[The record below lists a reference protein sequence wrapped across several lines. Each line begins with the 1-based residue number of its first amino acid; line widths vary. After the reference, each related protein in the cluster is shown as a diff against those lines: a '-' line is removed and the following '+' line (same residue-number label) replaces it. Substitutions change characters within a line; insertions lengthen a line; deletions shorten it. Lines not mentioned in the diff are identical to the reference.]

1 MLQSHVKN
9 ISFADYIKNSHKG
22 KLKIYIGMIAG
33 VGKTYRLLQEA
44 KSLVSSGIDVQ
55 IAFIETHGRAETQAL
70 LEGLPIIPRK
80 KIFYKGKEVEE
91 MDLQAILNMLP
102 QLVIVDELAHSNTE
116 GSKNEK
122 RWQDVL
128 DLLEAGINVI
138 TAFNVQHLDH
148 IQEKVK
154 MFSGIDVREVI
165 PREIFKRAYEIV
177 NIDLT
182 ADELINRLK
191 EGKIYAKD
199 KINSAL
205 DNFFQKENILQLRE
219 LALKEV
225 AVQLGNKIEEEVFK
239 PIQLRQECYLACISS
254 NNKKAHNVIAKTS
267 MLAKNSLSKW
277 YVLYVQ
283 TRKESPNNIPL
294 DKQRYLINNFKT
306 AIDLGAEI
314 ITIESEDILTS
325 IIDQSLKMNATT
337 ICLGKPRF
345 TIWKVFIYFYSI
357 TKILRKLKNNK
368 INLII
373 LSE

>member
-199 KINSAL
+199 KINPAL

-225 AVQLGNKIEEEVFK
+225 ALQLGNKIEEEVFK
-239 PIQLRQECYLACISS
+239 PTQLRQECYLACISS
-254 NNKKAHNVIAKTS
+254 NNKKAKNVIAKTS
-267 MLAKNSLSKW
+267 MLAKNNLSKW

-283 TRKESPNNIPL
+283 TPKESPNKIPL